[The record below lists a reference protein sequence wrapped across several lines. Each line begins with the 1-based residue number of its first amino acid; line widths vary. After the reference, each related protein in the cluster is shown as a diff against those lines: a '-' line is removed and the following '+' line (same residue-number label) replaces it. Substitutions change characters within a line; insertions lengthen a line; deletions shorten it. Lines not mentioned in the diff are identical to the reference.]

1 MVIAQTLSKASSESG
16 FLRVVGLAIGIAVV
30 IVAIRFILGK
40 KN

>member
-1 MVIAQTLSKASSESG
+1 MFVASPATSEAG
-16 FLRVVGLAIGIAVV
+16 FLKVVGLAIGIAVV